1 MSKIYHKHLLL
12 PFLFTALLILAGCSG
27 GNDQVSGT
35 EIPLD
40 TPTNYP
46 APTETIREEE
56 DIKETETAT
65 AEEDDEVESVP
76 EGDNLFANVVS
87 VVVFGQSN
95 QFQISV
101 SISSPDAGC
110 EQFAD
115 WWEILSED
123 GELIYRRILL
133 HSHVNEQPFTRSG
146 GPVDIEEDTV
156 VYIRAHMNQAGF
168 GGNIMKGSVKSSFV
182 IVEIPPDF
190 SPGIEN
196 KPPLPTGC
204 NF

>member
-1 MSKIYHKHLLL
+1 MSIIDPKHLLL
-12 PFLFTALLILAGCSG
+12 PFLFTTLLFLASCSG
-27 GNDQVSGT
+27 GNDQVSVT
-35 EIPLD
+35 KIPLD
-40 TPTNYP
+40 TPANQP
-46 APTETIREEE
+46 SPTETLPE
-56 DIKETETAT
+56 DEDLNETEFAT
-65 AEEDDEVESVP
+65 VEKDDEGEAVP
-76 EGDNLFANVVS
+76 EGDTLLANVFSVTVS
-87 VVVFGQSN
+87 GQSN
-95 QFQISV
+95 QYQVSV
-101 SISSPDAGC
+101 GVSSPDTGC

-168 GGNIMKGSVKSSFV
+168 GGNIMKGSVKSGFA

-196 KPPLPTGC
+196 EPPLPTGC